1 MGMFGGSSDGGA
13 AAQEA
18 QRQASINQG
27 MQDINR
33 QFAGFTPAFYQ
44 KAATDYTNAVTPG
57 MLADYHNT
65 KNDLTY
71 ALARGGNLNS
81 SAAVQRNQS
90 LQNTLSQNE
99 SQIANNA
106 QQQSNTLQAAV
117 NTQKGQLVNQ
127 LQSSADPASIAEQAT
142 AATSQLRADS
152 PVQPL
157 GNLFADWSQQYLTP
171 SSGNSYGT
179 PGTLNP
185 WNTLG
190 MQGYGG
196 AGSAAGSSYM
206 AGNP

>member
-18 QRQASINQG
+18 ARQASINQG
-27 MQDINR
+27 MQAINQ
-33 QFAGFTPAFYQ
+33 QFAGFTPSFYQ

-57 MLADYHNT
+57 MMADYRNT

-71 ALARGGNLNS
+71 SLARGGILNS
-81 SAAVQRNQS
+81 GAAVQRNQS

-106 QQQSNTLQAAV
+106 QQQPNTLQADV

-127 LQSSADPASIAEQAT
+127 LQSSADPSSIAEQAT

-157 GNLFADWSQQYLTP
+157 GNLFADWSNQYLA
-171 SSGNSYGT
+171 GNTANTYGS
-179 PGTLNP
+179 PGQLSV
-185 WNTLG
+185 WNQLG
-190 MQGYGG
+190 NQGYGTIG
-196 AGSAAGSSYM
+196 GNPGSSYM
-206 AGNP
+206 AG